1 MIVTLTPR
9 RIRYLMVCLRWL
21 STAFVVFAS
30 TLFIGNYLTDHVFT
44 KVYTAS
50 ALMELPADDLV
61 IPPEGPGPEPVAPQP
76 EFENTMM
83 SPDFL
88 LSVIKQLGLDRTWSK
103 EVSNSDEEQLPDVDA
118 LTHMG
123 KLLRLEV
130 VHGTNIVKITASSA
144 DPQETA
150 DIANA
155 MAIRYKAMRDAEADL
170 SETQGE
176 DSLREQIAQQQKVVE
191 ERKAALEKMRQ
202 DLSIKG
208 IYIPVGE
215 RVTEIEKADA
225 ELDARRK
232 DLLNAQEDSNAREV
246 LLKSVINL
254 PDDQFISQVVDGL
267 HGQGREKEIDTLRA
281 DISKNETEIA
291 NLLKTGAKENDPR
304 IVALRQ
310 EDDAKHKQL
319 HDLVSG
325 LRRAMQIDADMSKAR
340 VALLQK
346 EVDDLTQKVRGNSLK
361 ALEPYRAAQRE
372 LDQQQT
378 ILDGLNARLKQ
389 MEADRPIT
397 QRPVRI
403 LARAQVPEVPS
414 QPDRHFD
421 FIVTILTAS
430 FLSVSIAS
438 FFEIIFMFLR
448 AGERMDN

>member
-1 MIVTLTPR
+1 
-9 RIRYLMVCLRWL
+9 
-21 STAFVVFAS
+21 
-30 TLFIGNYLTDHVFT
+30 
-44 KVYTAS
+44 
-50 ALMELPADDLV
+50 
-61 IPPEGPGPEPVAPQP
+61 
-76 EFENTMM
+76 
-83 SPDFL
+83 
-88 LSVIKQLGLDRTWSK
+88 LDRTWSK

-176 DSLREQIAQQQKVVE
+176 DSLREQIAQQQKVVD

-267 HGQGREKEIDTLRA
+267 HGQGRENEIDTLRA

-291 NLLKTGAKENDPR
+291 NLLKASAKENDPR

-310 EDDAKHKQL
+310 EDDAKRKQL

-346 EVDDLTQKVRGNSLK
+346 EVDGLTQKVRGNSLK